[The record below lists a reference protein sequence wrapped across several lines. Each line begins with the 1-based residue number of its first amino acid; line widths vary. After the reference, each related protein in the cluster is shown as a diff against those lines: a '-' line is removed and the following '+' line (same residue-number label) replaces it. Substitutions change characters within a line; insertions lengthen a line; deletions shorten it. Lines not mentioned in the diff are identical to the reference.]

1 MSVTTIIVTYNRKDD
16 LCRCIEA
23 VLAQTVVPDNLLI
36 VNNASTDNTENFL
49 YEKFGNPVDKKRMD
63 GDNILFLQSI
73 NNVSVYLINKSVNT
87 GGAGGF
93 YTGLKLAYEYFLTD
107 YYWMMDDDGYNESV
121 ENIIK
126 SQGVNA
132 EYAVATTGD
141 NFAQMFSAMDD
152 DYMRERAA
160 DVKINFLGLHVN
172 VIIQGLSFIEN

>member
-107 YYWMMDDDGYNESV
+107 YYWMMDDDGYPTELCLEKLLESICTNDYV
-121 ENIIK
+121 MPISIDID
-126 SQGVNA
+126 
-132 EYAVATTGD
+132 D
-141 NFAQMFSAMDD
+141 NDKLSWPTRKRDNTRTEF
-152 DYMRERAA
+152 YRELK
-160 DVKINFLGLHVN
+160 D
-172 VIIQGLSFIEN
+172 